1 MTDRWTM
8 DPDPSKA
15 CPDGKSLTEDAIEYL
30 QSVVSREDLELL
42 LTEEA
47 WESLVAGADLSREE
61 ADALYEAL
69 NKLRGDMALEDKDM
83 LQTHVQD
90 RERFLQEFP
99 QVKAELEEHIEKL
112 RALADRVDKVHK
124 DCTIS
129 HVVANST
136 GAASGVLTILGLALA
151 PVTAGVSLALS
162 ATGVGL
168 GIAAAVTTVSTSIV
182 EHSSTVSATEEASSL
197 VSKNAS
203 NAKAVAQIV
212 GHNAPKAISL
222 TKNFIQVLGD
232 IGKHIR
238 AIKLAQANPRL
249 VSSARRLMTTGRI
262 SIRSGK
268 QVQRAFGG
276 TALAMTKGARIMGAA
291 TTGIFLLM
299 DVIDLVKKSTHLHEG
314 AKAESAQE
322 LRQKAQ
328 ELEEK
333 LQELIQTHER
343 LQLDPSP

>member
-1 MTDRWTM
+1 MALASITDV
-8 DPDPSKA
+8 DS
-15 CPDGKSLTEDAIEYL
+15 
-30 QSVVSREDLELL
+30 
-42 LTEEA
+42 
-47 WESLVAGADLSREE
+47 SREE

-69 NKLRGDMALEDKDM
+69 NKLRGDMALEDKDL

-99 QVKAELEEHIEKL
+99 QVKAELEKRIEKL

-136 GAASGVLTILGLALA
+136 GAASGVFTILGLALA
-151 PVTAGVSLALS
+151 PVTAGVS
-162 ATGVGL
+162 
-168 GIAAAVTTVSTSIV
+168 AAGDAVTTVST
-182 EHSSTVSATEEASSL
+182 SSL

-203 NAKAVAQIV
+203 NAKAVAQIM

-238 AIKLAQANPRL
+238 AIKLAKANPRL
-249 VSSARRLMTTGRI
+249 VSSAQRLMTTGRI
-262 SIRSGK
+262 SIRHGK

-291 TTGIFLLM
+291 TAGICLLM
-299 DVIDLVKKSTHLHEG
+299 DVIDLVKTSTHLHEG

-343 LQLDPSP
+343 LRFPLPHSPHNAQPHLPPQERSRLWGVTLNDSPLPCRNQRL